1 MAWCTLGHFFFSVD
15 WRSGSCCC
23 FGFRRSWYVIRL
35 LQRWLKERVE
45 NWPHSFSL
53 NCAIISSLSTLS
65 TLFAMALI
73 DHWSITDLVVH
84 VHLKHSVSPI
94 WVLIQHSHSFFKTIS
109 HPQLLRIST
118 PNAVFFS
125 NTANPASTVAVKS
138 RITSRNFAF
147 SRIPKCISIKS
158 RIPAISF
165 QTLSKDSELKRV
177 L

>member
-1 MAWCTLGHFFFSVD
+1 MAWCTRGHFFFSVD
-15 WRSGSCCC
+15 WRSGPCCR

-65 TLFAMALI
+65 FLPW
-73 DHWSITDLVVH
+73 HWSITDLVVH
-84 VHLKHSVSPI
+84 VHLKHSVSPS
-94 WVLIQHSHSFFKTIS
+94 WVLIQHSRSFFKTIS
-109 HPQLLRIST
+109 HPELLRIST

-138 RITSRNFAF
+138 LITSRNFAF
-147 SRIPKCISIKS
+147 SRVPKCISIKS
-158 RIPAISF
+158 RIPRISF
-165 QTLSKDSELKRV
+165 QTLSKDSELKPV